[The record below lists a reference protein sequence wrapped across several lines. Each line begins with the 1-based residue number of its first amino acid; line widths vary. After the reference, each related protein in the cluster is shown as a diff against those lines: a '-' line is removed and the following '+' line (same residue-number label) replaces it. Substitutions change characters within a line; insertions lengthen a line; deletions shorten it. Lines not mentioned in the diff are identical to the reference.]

1 MNHVKL
7 VARKKA
13 VITAASLV
21 VGNTIT
27 MDVNTSFREMP
38 RGYRHWAV
46 FSLRSENV
54 LPFMQLLS
62 EVRK

>member
-13 VITAASLV
+13 VITAASVV

-27 MDVNTSFREMP
+27 VDVSTSSREMP
-38 RGYRHWAV
+38 RGYRHGAAV
-46 FSLRSENV
+46 SLRSENV
-54 LPFMQLLS
+54 PPFMQLLS
-62 EVRK
+62 ETRK